1 VTSVPKYATELREN
15 ETGVGKITAA
25 GRKRSLIIPREHGA
39 WGILLVP
46 LVTGASS
53 GILARGRLADLV
65 PLCVVALTLF
75 WLRTPVESWVGIAA
89 VRARTPGE
97 LQLVLRTVLGLA
109 ISSGAGL
116 VWLFWGGRNPALIS
130 IGGAA
135 LIAFLIQ
142 ALVRRVW
149 RGARTAGQI
158 VGAAGLTS
166 TAPAAY
172 YVATGRLDMAA
183 WSLWAANLLFAVNQ
197 IQFVQMRIHAAH
209 ATDRRQKLAIGRGF
223 LAGQF
228 VLMALIIA
236 ACSGGIFEW
245 TAATAFLPV
254 LARGFAWFATEPKP
268 LAIHALGKSEL
279 AYACLF
285 GVLMVIGM
293 RVP

>member
-1 VTSVPKYATELREN
+1 VTELREN
-15 ETGVGKITAA
+15 EMGVWKITAA

-53 GILARGRLADLV
+53 GLLTGGRFAGLV

-75 WLRTPVESWVGIAA
+75 WLRTPVESWAGIAA

-97 LQLVLRTVLGLA
+97 FQVVLKTVLGLA
-109 ISSGAGL
+109 IASGCGL
-116 VWLFWGGRNPALIS
+116 IWLFWGGRNHALIW
-130 IGGAA
+130 IGCAA
-135 LIAFLIQ
+135 AVAFLIQ
-142 ALVRRVW
+142 SLSRRAW
-149 RGARTAGQI
+149 RGSRTAAQM
-158 VGAAGLTS
+158 VGAAGLTA

-172 YVATGRLDMAA
+172 YVVTGRLDAAA

-209 ATDRRQKLAIGRGF
+209 VTNRRQKLTMGRGF

-228 VLMALIIA
+228 VLTALIVA
-236 ACSGGIFEW
+236 SCSGGIFRW
-245 TAATAFLPV
+245 PAATAFLPV
-254 LARGFAWFATEPKP
+254 LARGFAWFMVEAKP

-279 AYACLF
+279 AYACVF
-285 GVLMVIGM
+285 GLMMVVGM
-293 RVP
+293 HRP